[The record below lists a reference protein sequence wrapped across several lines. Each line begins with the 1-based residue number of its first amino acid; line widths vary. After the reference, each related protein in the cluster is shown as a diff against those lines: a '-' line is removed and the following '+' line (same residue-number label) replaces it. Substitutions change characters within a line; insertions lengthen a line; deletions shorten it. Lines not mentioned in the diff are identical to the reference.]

1 MPAEEMRA
9 LVGAYA
15 LTLGLAL
22 IVLWVSARRRDR
34 QEAVSRRL
42 EGSPNAAGDGRSI
55 RALGDAGRLQLTKT
69 ACLGLALGIGF
80 AAGSALSYPIGGF
93 VGLLAGWAVVGI
105 ADTAAAGRRRV
116 TMNRA
121 FGEFLRDL
129 EIAAASGE
137 LAWQATSQ
145 AVARTEGPL
154 RERLERALAAHRAG
168 TALADALAGI
178 PELAHSPDYVGLL
191 QALRLHDQSGASL
204 AGMVSATVARAEDTL
219 LLEGE
224 TTAKLA
230 DAKWTARILAA
241 VPPVLVLY
249 LLFFARWA
257 LAPLTEDA
265 AGVTALLVGAGL
277 WLAGIVAIWRLTV
290 VPAEFS
296 GAGQ

>member
-1 MPAEEMRA
+1 MRA

-15 LTLGLAL
+15 FAVGLAL

-34 QEAVSRRL
+34 QQAVSRRL
-42 EGSPNAAGDGRSI
+42 EGSSSPVGDDKRL
-55 RALGDAGRLQLTKT
+55 RAPAESGRLRLTKT
-69 ACLGLALGIGF
+69 AWLGLAVGIGF
-80 AAGSALSYPIGGF
+80 VAGSALSYPTGGF
-93 VGLLAGWAVVGI
+93 VGLLAGWLVVGI
-105 ADTAAAGRRRV
+105 ADTATAGRRRV

-121 FGEFLRDL
+121 FGQFLRDL
-129 EIAAASGE
+129 ELAAASGE
-137 LAWQATSQ
+137 LAWQAVSQ
-145 AVARTEGPL
+145 AAARTEGPL

-178 PELAHSPDYVGLL
+178 PELAHSPDYAGLL
-191 QALRLHDQSGASL
+191 QALRLHDHSGASL
-204 AGMVSATVARAEDTL
+204 AGLVSATVARAEDAL
-219 LLEGE
+219 VLEGE
-224 TTAKLA
+224 MTAKLA

-257 LAPLTEDA
+257 LAPLTEDS

-290 VPAEFS
+290 VPAEFGGS
-296 GAGQ
+296 GQ